1 MTDTNVTGPDMT
13 GTDERIGRLLRWYP
27 RSWRDRYGDEFAELL
42 AADLDERPRCWQ
54 RTVNVAANGLRSRLA
69 TAGLAGHALDPQA
82 AARAGLITAACSAAA
97 FAVTSGSLWSQ
108 LAICLQWAV
117 PGQRGITQAMDLM
130 SAAVLLCAVLAALAA
145 APVARAVIAAVARGN
160 GRPLAWPAALIAAST
175 LVIVTGGWHF
185 QSRWPGT
192 GGHLLAHQGLV
203 PGGVA
208 AFGWSTTMWMTTYW
222 AHPAALAALPAGQ
235 IAWMV
240 VCPAALGGL
249 ITGSGLLL
257 RRVEMSPRVLRYETW
272 LAHAAGAAMAVF
284 AVGALWWLLTAAG
297 QSGATFRA
305 GTMDDGMVSVLAVAV
320 AAGLTAARRAR
331 IAAQTRPADAGR

>member
-1 MTDTNVTGPDMT
+1 MTGPHAP
-13 GTDERIGRLLRWYP
+13 GPYAASTDARIGRLMRWYP

-54 RTVNVAANGLRSRLA
+54 RTVNLAANGLRSRLA
-69 TAGLAGHALDPQA
+69 TAGLAGHPLDPQA
-82 AARAGLITAACSAAA
+82 ATRAGLVTAACSAAA
-97 FAVTSGSLWSQ
+97 FAVTAVSLWSQ

-130 SAAVLLCAVLAALAA
+130 SATMVLCVVLAAMAA
-145 APVARAVIAAVARGN
+145 APVGRAAIAAVARGN
-160 GRPLAWPAALIAAST
+160 GQRLGWPAALIAAST
-175 LVIVTGGWHF
+175 LVIVAGGWHF
-185 QSRWPGT
+185 QNRWPGT
-192 GGHLLAHQGLV
+192 GGHLLTHQGLV
-203 PGGVA
+203 PGGLA

-222 AHPAALAALPAGQ
+222 AHPAALAALPAAQ

-257 RRVEMSPRVLRYETW
+257 RRVEMSPRVLRYETR
-272 LAHAAGAAMAVF
+272 LAHATGAVMAVF
-284 AVGALWWLLTAAG
+284 AAGALWWLLAPAG
-297 QSGATFRA
+297 QSGAIFRA
-305 GTMDDGMVSVLAVAV
+305 GTMDDAALSVLAVAV

-331 IAAQTRPADAGR
+331 MAARTRPADADR

>member
-1 MTDTNVTGPDMT
+1 MTSTDVTDPDMT
-13 GTDERIGRLLRWYP
+13 GTNARIGRLLRWYP

-42 AADLDERPRCWQ
+42 AADLDERPRCWR
-54 RTVNVAANGLRSRLA
+54 RTVNVAANGFRSRLA
-69 TAGLAGHALDPQA
+69 TAGLASHPLDPQA
-82 AARAGLITAACSAAA
+82 AARAGLVTAACSAAA
-97 FAVTSGSLWSQ
+97 FALTGGSLWSQ

-130 SAAVLLCAVLAALAA
+130 SAAVVLCAVLAALAA
-145 APVARAVIAAVARGN
+145 APVARAAIAAVARGS

-185 QSRWPGT
+185 QSGWPGT
-192 GGHLLAHQGLV
+192 GGHLLVHQGLV

-257 RRVEMSPRVLRYETW
+257 RRVEISPGVLRYETW
-272 LAHAAGAAMAVF
+272 LAHAAGAGMAVF
-284 AVGALWWLLTAAG
+284 AAGALWWLLMAAG
-297 QSGATFRA
+297 ESGGTFRA
-305 GTMDDGMVSVLAVAV
+305 GTMDDAAVSVLAVAV
-320 AAGLTAARRAR
+320 AAGLTAARRAW
-331 IAAQTRPADAGR
+331 IAAQTRPAGAGR